1 MKKQNRIILNTHMC
15 TLVKA
20 KVSSKHRNQTV
31 VKAILMCLTCLN
43 VMKVHMMEWRYVQ
56 CKAESL
62 FQVPV
67 HKVVVGALSLIRG
80 ELADRLSKLQL
91 FGLRILFGLRLY

>member
-1 MKKQNRIILNTHMC
+1 MENMKKQNRIILNTHMC

-43 VMKVHMMEWRYVQ
+43 VMKVHMME
-56 CKAESL
+56 
-62 FQVPV
+62 
-67 HKVVVGALSLIRG
+67 
-80 ELADRLSKLQL
+80 
-91 FGLRILFGLRLY
+91 